1 MALHVCYVEA
11 AYPHPHGGGGAGTY
25 VRLVGRELVRRGVRV
40 SVVAAW
46 CPDCPSYYCDDGIAV
61 HRPRRKG
68 NLHWYLG
75 KLPGLR
81 SLAQPVRYLENGWR
95 WHRMLDALHRRERF
109 SVVEFTEGGDFWH
122 AFRHSFPVVT
132 HLHGSQFTFLRHSS
146 RPLSAADHRQR
157 RLELAFIRRAR
168 RVFSPSRNLVEAVRQ
183 EMEGPL
189 PPEVVLPYPLD
200 PRLLA
205 QDGAASEE
213 KEGSPPT
220 VLFAA
225 RNDPVK
231 GAATLLQAVPLVRRH
246 IPDAVFL
253 LVGPQPAPGD
263 LRPEGVRFIPF
274 VPRDQLFR
282 YYREATVCVVPSLW
296 DNSPNTVYEAMAAG
310 RAVVASRVGGIP
322 ELVADGE
329 TGLLVQS
336 GDVEQLA
343 AAITRLL
350 REVDFRCALGR
361 AGRQRIAQLAGLEEN
376 VSQRLA
382 VYEEIAGRS
391 ATRIPC

>member
-1 MALHVCYVEA
+1 MALHVCYVEP

-46 CPDCPSYYCDDGIAV
+46 CPHCPSFTDDDGIAV
-61 HRPRRKG
+61 HRPQNKG
-68 NLHWYLG
+68 NWHWYLG
-75 KLPGLR
+75 KVPGLR
-81 SLAQPVRYLENGWR
+81 GLATPARYLEHGWA
-95 WHRMLDALHRRERF
+95 WHRMLEALHRRQRF

-132 HLHGSQFTFLRHSS
+132 HLHGSRFTFLRHSH
-146 RPLSAADHRQR
+146 RPVSPADHRQR

-168 RVFSPSRNLVEAVRQ
+168 RVFSPSRSLLEIVRQ

-200 PRLLA
+200 PLLLA
-205 QDGAASEE
+205 PDGDEAAERESL
-213 KEGSPPT
+213 PPT

-231 GAATLLQAVPLVRRH
+231 GAAVLLRAVPLVRRQV
-246 IPDAVFL
+246 PGAAFL
-253 LVGPQPAPGD
+253 FVGPQPPAGEPW
-263 LRPEGVRFIPF
+263 PEGLRCVPF
-274 VPRDQLFR
+274 MPKDRLLR
-282 YYREATVCVVPSLW
+282 HYREAALCVVPSLW

-322 ELVADGE
+322 ELVADGD
-329 TGLLVQS
+329 TGLLVPP
-336 GDVEQLA
+336 GDSEQLA

-350 REVDFRCALGR
+350 ADPELRQAMGR
-361 AGRQRIAQLAGLEEN
+361 AGRARIQQLAGLEQN
-376 VSQRLA
+376 VSERLA
-382 VYEEIAGRS
+382 AYEQVAN
-391 ATRIPC
+391 